1 MKTRP
6 FIPLSFLLVLWLS
19 ALPALRAQVTAPVSP
34 APPIQSG
41 GEIAATAAAEVW
53 LSLVDDGQFDKA
65 WDTGAKILQ
74 GVVTKEDWDQRAKER
89 RPPLG
94 KVVSRKGTETTSTTS
109 LPGAPTGEYVVLQY
123 NTEFE
128 HKKVARE
135 TVTIALDGGAWKVSG
150 YYIR

>member
-1 MKTRP
+1 MAV
-6 FIPLSFLLVLWLS
+6 I
-19 ALPALRAQVTAPVSP
+19 LP
-34 APPIQSG
+34 
-41 GEIAATAAAEVW
+41 ATAAAEVW

-74 GVVTKEDWDQRAKER
+74 GVVTKANWDQRAKER

-94 KVVSRKGTETTSTTS
+94 KVVSRKVGETTSTTS
-109 LPGAPTGEYVVLQY
+109 LPGAPAGEYVVLQY

-135 TVTIALDGGAWKVSG
+135 TVTVALDGGAWKVSG